1 MNRIIIIGN
10 SGSGK
15 STLAKELAVRLNLP
29 LIHLD
34 KLFWRDNW
42 QHISRDEFDDL
53 LLSELK
59 KERWIIDGNFGRTI
73 PLRLQYCDSV
83 IYLDYPRGT
92 CIFGVLKR
100 VITGYGRTRSD
111 MGDNCPE
118 RFDFK
123 FLKFVWNFNQ
133 KNRRRYH
140 EMLNAQN
147 DKNIIVLHNRKE
159 CAAFLQNILYRT

>member
-15 STLAKELAVRLNLP
+15 STLAKQLAVRLNLP
-29 LIHLD
+29 LVHLD
-34 KLFWRDNW
+34 KLFWRENW
-42 QHISRDEFDDL
+42 QHISRDEFDAL
-53 LLSELK
+53 LLAELQK
-59 KERWIIDGNFGRTI
+59 DKWIIDGNYSRTLS
-73 PLRLQYCDSV
+73 LRLQYCDTV
-83 IYLDYPRGT
+83 IYLDYPRIT

-118 RFDFK
+118 RFDFE

-133 KNRRRYH
+133 NNHRRYH
-140 EMLNAQN
+140 DMLNAQN
-147 DKNIIVLHNRKE
+147 DKNIIILHNRKE
-159 CAAFLQNILYRT
+159 CTIFLKNISQ

>member
-73 PLRLQYCDSV
+73 PLRL
-83 IYLDYPRGT
+83 PA
-92 CIFGVLKR
+92 
-100 VITGYGRTRSD
+100 
-111 MGDNCPE
+111 
-118 RFDFK
+118 
-123 FLKFVWNFNQ
+123 
-133 KNRRRYH
+133 RRRSCLPSWSISPVDGTD
-140 EMLNAQN
+140 MMSP
-147 DKNIIVLHNRKE
+147 
-159 CAAFLQNILYRT
+159 